1 MDLAA
6 LLLHLD
12 VARYIED
19 WGYLAV
25 AVIIGLESLGV
36 PLPGETTLLAAA
48 ILAGAGHQLHIV
60 PLIAS
65 AATGAILGDNVGYWI
80 GRELG
85 FRLLMRYGRRVGI
98 GDADIKVGRYVF
110 QRHGGKVVFFG
121 RFVALLR
128 VLAALL
134 AGVNRLAWTSFLW
147 FNAAGAVVW
156 ATIYGTIGYTLGN
169 SAHHLSG
176 YMNMVGIAAAL
187 VAIAGGYVL
196 SRRHYGKLQEAAE
209 RAMPGPLRP

>member
-1 MDLAA
+1 MDPLP
-6 LLLHLD
+6 HLD
-12 VARYIED
+12 VD
-19 WGYLAV
+19 QLVQTWGYLAV
-25 AVIIGLESLGV
+25 GLIVGLESLGV

-60 PLIAS
+60 PLIGS
-65 AATGAILGDNVGYWI
+65 AAVGAILGDNIGYWI

-85 FRLLMRYGRRVGI
+85 FPLLMRYGRRLGI
-98 GDADIKVGRYVF
+98 SDADIKVGRYVF

-134 AGVNRLAWTSFLW
+134 AGINHLAWPSFLW
-147 FNAAGAVVW
+147 FNASGAVVW
-156 ATIYGTIGYTLGN
+156 ASVYGTIGYTLGN
-169 SAHHLSG
+169 SAHDLSSWMSLLG
-176 YMNMVGIAAAL
+176 VAAAL
-187 VAIAGGYVL
+187 VAIVGGWLV
-196 SRRHYGKLQEAAE
+196 SRRHYGKLREAAE